1 MFLAVRGDFPSQRN
15 TLAPGSLAP
24 FVDGSP
30 ACPAFITQGS
40 PWPRAHLSDGK
51 AEAPLNHVGLGD
63 ELGEFPA

>member
-1 MFLAVRGDFPSQRN
+1 M
-15 TLAPGSLAP
+15 APGSLAP

-51 AEAPLNHVGLGD
+51 AEAPLNHLGLGD